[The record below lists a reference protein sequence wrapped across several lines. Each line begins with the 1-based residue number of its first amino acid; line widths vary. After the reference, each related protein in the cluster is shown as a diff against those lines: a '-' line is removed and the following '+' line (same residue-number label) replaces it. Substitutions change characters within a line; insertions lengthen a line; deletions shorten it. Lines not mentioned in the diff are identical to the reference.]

1 MNTHKYL
8 LLTAFLLISISP
20 VFSECTAKKTPE
32 NIQKSNATLTAI
44 YKYYGVDDNLLLRET
59 FPFNASYSATYLAD
73 DENAGQTN
81 PYAYLWPFSGSLS
94 AISALYASTLD
105 LSYLQMFNKKAV
117 PGLEMYLD
125 TKRSPAAYA
134 SYITTAPP
142 SDRFYDDNIWIGID
156 FTDMYLLTGDSG
168 YLDKAKLIW
177 NFIESGTDTLLGGG
191 IYWCEQ
197 KKFGKNTCSNAPGA
211 VYALKLFEATGDSAY
226 FKQGSNLY
234 RWTKKNLQDPID
246 YLYFDNIKLDG
257 RVDKTKYAYNSGQM
271 MQAAALLHKLTK
283 EKQYLT
289 DAQNIA
295 ASAHNYFFRPFND
308 ENGCS
313 FRLLKKG
320 NVWFTAIMFRGFI
333 ELYNQDKNNI
343 YLLDFKHNLTHAWKY
358 MRDENGL
365 FGTDWSGHIQDDS
378 KWLLTQFALVEMYAR
393 ISNIEQYNTK

>member
-8 LLTAFLLISISP
+8 LLTAFLLISMSP
-20 VFSECTAKKTPE
+20 IFSGCTVKKAPE
-32 NIQKSNATLTAI
+32 NIQRSNATLTAI
-44 YKYYGVDDNLLLRET
+44 YKYYGIEENPLLRET
-59 FPFNASYSATYLAD
+59 FPFNASYTATYLAG
-73 DENAGQTN
+73 DENAGPTN

-94 AISALYASTLD
+94 AISALYASTRD
-105 LSYLQMFNKKAV
+105 TSYQLMFDKKAL
-117 PGLEMYLD
+117 PGLEMYFD
-125 TKRSPAAYA
+125 SKRSPAAYA

-142 SDRFYDDNIWIGID
+142 SDRFYDDNTWIGID
-156 FTDMYLLTGDSG
+156 FTDMYLLTGEAS

-177 NFIESGTDTLLGGG
+177 NFIESGTDSLLGGG

-226 FKQGSNLY
+226 FKQGRNLY
-234 RWTKKNLQDPID
+234 LWTKRNLQDPVD
-246 YLYFDNIKLDG
+246 YLYYDNIKLDG

-295 ASAHNYFFRPFND
+295 ASAHIYFFKPFND

-320 NVWFTAIMFRGFI
+320 NVWFTAIMFRGFV
-333 ELYNQDKNNI
+333 ELYHQDKNYT
-343 YLLDFKHNLTHAWKY
+343 YLHDFKLNLNHAWKY
-358 MRDENGL
+358 MRDDNGL
-365 FGTDWSGHIQDDS
+365 FSTDWSGHIKDDS
-378 KWLLTQFALVEMYAR
+378 KWLLTQFAMVEMYAR
-393 ISNIEQYNTK
+393 ISNSE